1 MMPIRRLL
9 KGEEQAE
16 LDDSVIIC
24 IGYSIYCNLL
34 KKQSCFKCNII

>member
-34 KKQSCFKCNII
+34 QNKVVSNVI